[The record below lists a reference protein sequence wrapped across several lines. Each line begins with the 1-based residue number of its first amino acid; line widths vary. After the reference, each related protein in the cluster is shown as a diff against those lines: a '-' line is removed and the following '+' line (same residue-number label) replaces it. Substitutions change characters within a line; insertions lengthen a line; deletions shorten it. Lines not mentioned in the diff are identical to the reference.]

1 MQDGKEIMILTHRKF
16 LILYINI
23 KKLLTKNYR
32 VASSPTGWTDAELG
46 YLWLSKHFEPIT
58 MKKLVRKDNYRLL
71 ILDGHTSHC
80 SLQFLAAAEKTRI
93 IILCL
98 PSHTT
103 HVLQPCDVGVFSPLA
118 TFYKKE
124 VI

>member
-1 MQDGKEIMILTHRKF
+1 MQDGKEIMILMHRKF

-58 MKKLVRKDNYRLL
+58 MKKLV
-71 ILDGHTSHC
+71 
-80 SLQFLAAAEKTRI
+80 
-93 IILCL
+93 
-98 PSHTT
+98 
-103 HVLQPCDVGVFSPLA
+103 
-118 TFYKKE
+118 
-124 VI
+124 